1 MATAETTTSL
11 PIDDAGEDPVG
22 TVASCPPKL
31 VTPTGDG
38 DGTVA
43 GGGGTVAGGGGTV
56 LGAGDVT
63 AAGDGD
69 VTAAGDGGDIVAMIT
84 QIIIQI
90 ITTNTTPIT
99 ATGGPPEF
107 IYNLNSEINS
117 SKFL

>member
-31 VTPTGDG
+31 VTPTG
-38 DGTVA
+38 
-43 GGGGTVAGGGGTV
+43 GGGTVAGGGGTV

-63 AAGDGD
+63 PTGDGD

-90 ITTNTTPIT
+90 ITTSTTPIT

-107 IYNLNSEINS
+107 IYNLNSENY
-117 SKFL
+117 

>member
-38 DGTVA
+38 DGTV
-43 GGGGTVAGGGGTV
+43 
-56 LGAGDVT
+56 
-63 AAGDGD
+63 AGDGD